1 MFTADYI
8 LDSFTLGYPLER
20 IAPVDDVLFLD
31 IETTGFTAKS
41 SNLYLIGC
49 ACYEDGR
56 FHVHQ
61 WMAEKYDE
69 EAAVLEAFFTFAES
83 YRYLIH
89 YNGNAFDIPYLQQK
103 AASLGLPYHF
113 DGFDGLDIYKRIAP
127 YKHFLKLSNCKQKT
141 IEAFLGIGREDKYSG
156 GELIS
161 IYHDY
166 VKEPIEDFRDLLLL
180 HNKEDIIG
188 MLKVLP
194 ILAYHDL
201 FNGEVNAKKVQ
212 ANYYT
217 DYSGNRRQELLMTLS
232 LPTPLPVPVSLSVG
246 SCYFKGEND
255 TATLKVPLIEEELK
269 YFYANY
275 KDYYYLPEEDVALH
289 KSVADFVD
297 KEFRVQAT
305 AATCYTRKYSLY
317 LQQWDIIFEPFFKR
331 EYKSKELFFELTDEI
346 KKDRKAFTTYARHV
360 LDMMSSIY

>member
-8 LDSFTLGYPLER
+8 LDSFTPGYPLER

-69 EAAVLEAFFTFAES
+69 EAAVLEAFFTFAAS

-255 TATLKVPLIEEELK
+255 TATLKVP
-269 YFYANY
+269 
-275 KDYYYLPEEDVALH
+275 P
-289 KSVADFVD
+289 SV
-297 KEFRVQAT
+297 
-305 AATCYTRKYSLY
+305 L
-317 LQQWDIIFEPFFKR
+317 
-331 EYKSKELFFELTDEI
+331 
-346 KKDRKAFTTYARHV
+346 
-360 LDMMSSIY
+360 M

>member
-1 MFTADYI
+1 MLESIRKGSYFYVYSGQHID
-8 LDSFTLGYPLER
+8 LHPGYPLER

-69 EAAVLEAFFTFAES
+69 EAAVLEAFFTFAAS

-232 LPTPLPVPVSLSVG
+232 LPTPLPVPVSFRG
-246 SCYFKGEND
+246 SKLLFQGRKRHRNLKG
-255 TATLKVPLIEEELK
+255 AP
-269 YFYANY
+269 Y
-275 KDYYYLPEEDVALH
+275 
-289 KSVADFVD
+289 
-297 KEFRVQAT
+297 
-305 AATCYTRKYSLY
+305 
-317 LQQWDIIFEPFFKR
+317 
-331 EYKSKELFFELTDEI
+331 
-346 KKDRKAFTTYARHV
+346 
-360 LDMMSSIY
+360 